1 LDRLNLLPCQLAPN
15 AWRTTIACMVMWRV
29 CSRGV
34 DSITVDE
41 LLYCYKPC
49 QIAVSPGFWTLNRRQ
64 KHLKLVT
71 GLPSSNREWKDKY
84 VFVCGD
90 NWESLPWEKKDNSF
104 IRVCRDWG
112 VPPTSGVCASL
123 RVLSCVYVFWWF
135 LLMSFFSL
143 QRLDVRS

>member
-1 LDRLNLLPCQLAPN
+1 
-15 AWRTTIACMVMWRV
+15 MVMWRV

-143 QRLDVRS
+143 QRLDV